1 MRRLLKLLPI
11 LGAFLAGGIVPLLA
25 QDEDTTEALK
35 MYMIDEVTVTGTRT
49 TKKIID
55 VPFPTM
61 ILDTR
66 DYRFERKTAVN
77 DVMQD
82 VPGLFM
88 QSRYGNHDV
97 RISIRGF
104 GSRSNTGIRG
114 VRILLDGIPESEP
127 DGQTRIEAID
137 FHSIGKIEIVKG
149 NASSLYTNAPG
160 GVINFINDIYFPAT
174 FSTVFNEYG
183 SHGLHS
189 YGFKAGIKT
198 ENYRF
203 LLTYNRHEADGYR
216 PHSDDKW
223 HIFNSVIETKP
234 SSLSTVS
241 VFGNYVNGVIYLPGS
256 LTKAQFDTLPF
267 SANSRDVNRDAYRLT
282 KKGRLGLQ
290 YNSFFGNDDESANQ
304 IELTGYLTLKYFH
317 RTAATYR
324 IFNRDGVGGS
334 TRYIHR
340 NEIFG
345 KKNEFSVGGDFYY
358 QSGPI
363 SEFNNNAGTKED
375 PVVSL
380 IDESISNVGFYFQN
394 TFNLIKDKT
403 DLLLTGRYDR
413 VIFDFQRLDYEVQ
426 NAKRRFGL
434 FTPKAAINYKITP
447 TIAAYTSFG
456 LGFDTPAGNELD
468 DYPSNSRPLVLINPD
483 LKAQKSQ
490 NFELGVKGN
499 LADPEKTY
507 AKSLFFEVTFFHTTV
522 KDEIVPFEVSGDVFY
537 RNAAKT
543 NRTGIEL
550 GTNLEVLQGLRF
562 KTAYALSNFTY
573 DSYEALSIEGDST
586 YQTFDG
592 NDVPSVPK
600 HNLTLS
606 LSYEREVVPHVTGF
620 AKVSY
625 QSVSGMTVDDANSEK
640 SKGYQVLNSTV
651 GLDMVFGQFNVLATA
666 GMNNMMDKTYAAFIN
681 INSTRGEFYEAG
693 EPRSYFLGLTAGYRF

>member
-1 MRRLLKLLPI
+1 MGRLPKLLPI
-11 LGAFLAGGIVPLLA
+11 LAVCLAGGMVPLLA
-25 QDEDTTEALK
+25 QDEDTTEVRK
-35 MYMIDEVTVTGTRT
+35 MYIIDEVTVTGTRT
-49 TKKIID
+49 TKKVID

-160 GVINFINDIYFPAT
+160 GVINFVNDIYFPAT
-174 FSTVFNEYG
+174 FGTVFNEYG

-203 LLTYNRHEADGYR
+203 LLTCNRHEADGYR

-223 HIFNSVIETKP
+223 DIFNSVIETKP

-241 VFGNYVNGVIYLPGS
+241 VFGNYVNGIIHLPGS
-256 LTKAQFDTLPF
+256 LTKAQFDTAPF
-267 SANSRDVNRDAYRLT
+267 SANKRDAVDRNAFRLT
-282 KKGRLGLQ
+282 KKGRAALQ
-290 YNSFFGNDDESANQ
+290 YKSFFGDENELDNE
-304 IELTGYLTLKYFH
+304 IELTGYMTTKYFH
-317 RTAATYR
+317 RTAASYR
-324 IFNRDGVGGS
+324 IFNRDGVGAGA
-334 TRYIHR
+334 RYIHHA
-340 NEIFG
+340 EFFG
-345 KKNEFSVGGDFYY
+345 RKDEFSIGGDMYY
-358 QSGPI
+358 QTGPI
-363 SEFNNNAGTKED
+363 SEFENHSGQKGDGVTELTDETISNAGFYIQNSINVIKEK
-375 PVVSL
+375 S
-380 IDESISNVGFYFQN
+380 
-394 TFNLIKDKT
+394 
-403 DLLLTGRYDR
+403 DLLITGRYDR
-413 VIFDFQRLDYEVQ
+413 VVFENEDQNLAVR
-426 NAKRRFGL
+426 NAKRRFSS
-434 FTPKAAINYKITP
+434 FTPKAALNYKITR
-447 TIAAYTSFG
+447 TIAAYTSYG

-468 DYPSNSRPLVLINPD
+468 NFDLTSNPNLTLNPD
-483 LKAQKSQ
+483 LKAQKSR
-490 NFELGVKGN
+490 NFELGIKGN
-499 LADPEKTY
+499 LAEPERPFF
-507 AKSLFFEVTFFHTTV
+507 KSLFFEITFFNT
-522 KDEIVPFEVSGDVFY
+522 KIEDEIVPFDVSGSAFY

-543 NRTGIEL
+543 DRTGFEL
-550 GTNLEVLQGLRF
+550 GTNLEVVTGLRF
-562 KTAYALSNFTY
+562 KTAYALSNFKY
-573 DSYEALSIEGDST
+573 DLYQALSLDGDST
-586 YQTFDG
+586 VSYDG
-592 NDVPSVPK
+592 NEVPSVPK
-600 HNLTLS
+600 HNLSLV
-606 LSYEREVVPHVTGF
+606 LSYERSIGRHVTGF
-620 AKVSY
+620 AKMTY
-625 QSVSGMTVDDANSEK
+625 QAVSGMMVNDANSEK

-681 INSTRGEFYEAG
+681 INSARKEFYEAG
-693 EPRSYFLGLTAGYRF
+693 EPRSYFFGVTAGYRF